1 MMAYPTKILPDL
13 LNGTNSE
20 FVLNNYEA
28 KKMLLVV
35 VITSKFPDN
44 LCIGAHW
51 RYYYYNPSKNP
62 IDCPRSGSITIADFG
77 WISYNKKI
85 TNSTF
90 PYTTPHYVKF
100 KHTDKCIFSFILR
113 GQ

>member
-1 MMAYPTKILPDL
+1 MTRGSMMAYPTKILPDL

-44 LCIGAHW
+44 LCIG
-51 RYYYYNPSKNP
+51 
-62 IDCPRSGSITIADFG
+62 G
-77 WISYNKKI
+77 IS
-85 TNSTF
+85 
-90 PYTTPHYVKF
+90 
-100 KHTDKCIFSFILR
+100 SF
-113 GQ
+113 